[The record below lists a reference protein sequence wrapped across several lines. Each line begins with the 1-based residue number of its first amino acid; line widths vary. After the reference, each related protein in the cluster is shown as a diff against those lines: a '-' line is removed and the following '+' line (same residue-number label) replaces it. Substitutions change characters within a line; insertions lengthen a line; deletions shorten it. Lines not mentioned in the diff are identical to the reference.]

1 MSDISLTASMRSN
14 LLALQSTVNL
24 MGRTQDRLASGKK
37 VNSALDNPTNYFTA
51 QAHNKRANDLLSFK
65 DGISESIQTIKAADN
80 AITAITKLIDSAK
93 AVAESAKGVLTN
105 ATELA
110 AKQAQYNTLISQ
122 IGDLQE
128 DAFYKGKNLLTNNDN
143 MTVRFGNGN
152 TLVVTAFNG
161 TTTGLNINASAV
173 WTASTT
179 TDGEIQTFITNLES
193 ALTTLSVESS
203 KLSSN
208 LAIVDARSEWITN
221 IANTLQT
228 GADKLT
234 LADSNEEGANMLMLQ
249 TRQSLSTSALSMSA
263 QAAQSVLKLFQ

>member
-24 MGRTQDRLASGKK
+24 MGRTQDRLSTGKK

-51 QAHNKRANDLLSFK
+51 LAHNQRANDLLGFK
-65 DGISESIQTIKAADN
+65 DGISEAIQTIKAADT

-93 AVAESAKGVLTN
+93 AVAESAKGVLTD

-110 AKQAQYNTLISQ
+110 AKQSQYNTLLSQ
-122 IGDLQE
+122 IDDFQA
-128 DAFYKGKNLLTNNDN
+128 DSFYKGKNLLDSDD
-143 MTVRFGNGN
+143 MTVRFGNSH
-152 TLVVTAFNG
+152 TLVVTAFDG
-161 TTTGLNINASAV
+161 DTTGLGIDTAAL

-179 TDGEIQTFITNLES
+179 TDGEIQGMIDDLEAS
-193 ALTTLSVESS
+193 LVTLRVESS

-221 IANTLQT
+221 IANTLQV

-234 LADSNEEGANMLMLQ
+234 NADSNEEGANMLMLQ